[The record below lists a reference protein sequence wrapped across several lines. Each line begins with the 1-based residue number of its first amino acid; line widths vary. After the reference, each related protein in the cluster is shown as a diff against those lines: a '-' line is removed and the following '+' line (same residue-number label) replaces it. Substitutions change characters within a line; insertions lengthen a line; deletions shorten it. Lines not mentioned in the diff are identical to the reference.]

1 MNNLI
6 SILFHN
12 QSIQLQTDLIN
23 QQLPKLPIELMEF
36 VEIGDAAILDIMSL
50 EDGTIQGILKT
61 DKQEFSLA
69 INNKILNTIKGT
81 NVELPV
87 KIGKDGQL
95 LLQKSTLLPESIK
108 PSADISIKNQNMT
121 IELSS
126 LKLSDFIDNELK
138 SMNVSKEVR
147 EYITKD
153 IPKLEAKV
161 DNLFENKN
169 IKFVKLQN
177 IHNILKQIAEN
188 PNSFKALK
196 SLLLQ
201 EINNLVGQ
209 KVLGEVTN
217 FVNEMTVIKTPLG
230 ETHFD
235 AKVKLPIGEQVVV
248 TIKSIA
254 ADYSKEI
261 QTLDNTIKS
270 LFQTEKT
277 LIKPEELIQYPQLKS
292 LAKII
297 DQIPKDMVFKI
308 VDKITLTSNNLIQ
321 TLFNINQIDNTKDL
335 FQLIGKNL
343 NREILQVSP
352 KGEQIVQ
359 EINNALINSIKDTPS
374 WRIIEMPL
382 FDGNQLQPFKF
393 AVKKDSNK
401 NNHKAS
407 KQKSGTRFIVETE
420 FSKLGS
426 FQFDGFSNV
435 LKRNFDL
442 IIRTSKYFDDDFCSN
457 IINLFKKSLYKL
469 DYSGT
474 IKINCKSD
482 FIKIYEQSNMNEGI
496 YA

>member
-36 VEIGDAAILDIMSL
+36 VKIGDAAILDIMSL

-188 PNSFKALK
+188 PNSFNALK
-196 SLLLQ
+196 SSLLQ

-270 LFQTEKT
+270 LFQSEKT

-297 DQIPKDMVFKI
+297 DQIPKDIAFKI
-308 VDKITLTSNNLIQ
+308 VDKITLTPNNLIQ
-321 TLFNINQIDNTKDL
+321 TLFTINQIDNTKDL

-343 NREILQVSP
+343 NQEILQVSP